1 MPAPRRSLPAA
12 PADAFARLREDLGLP
27 EGFPGEVEEAA
38 AAAAATGPRGA
49 RVDATDLPLVTI
61 DPPGSRDL
69 DQALHIE
76 RRGSGLR
83 AHYAIAD
90 LTAFVT
96 VGDPVDREARA
107 RGRTVYLPDG
117 TVPLHPRVLSEE
129 AASLLPGVDRPALL
143 WRVDL
148 DVDGVVVDSDLR
160 RATVRSRAQLDYLDA
175 QHATAQPDNA
185 AAGLLELGRRRQELE
200 WARGGISLDIADQRV
215 ELVDGV
221 PELRLRRTLPIEAAN
236 AQLSLLVGQVAA
248 STMVDAGHGLL
259 RTLPPSTDEQRA
271 ALRADAHA
279 LGAPWP
285 DHVDVAT
292 FLRTLHGASARDA
305 ALLVSATRTL
315 RGASYQH
322 LVPGEDPQVHAA
334 VAAHYAH
341 VTAPLRRLVDRYAH
355 EVLLAITE
363 GRDVPD
369 DVRAVLPDV
378 PGEMQSGGSRAGA
391 AERAT
396 TDLAEALLLAPR
408 VGEVLR
414 GVPLRHVADDA
425 TQVRLVDPPAL
436 LTVQPRLPLGTEVAV
451 RVQAVDVVERR
462 VTLAAGDDL

>member
-1 MPAPRRSLPAA
+1 MPAPRQSLPAA
-12 PADAFARLREDLGLP
+12 PADAFARLRDDLGLP
-27 EGFPGEVEEAA
+27 DGFPVEVEAA
-38 AAAAATGPRGA
+38 ADEAATAGPRGD

-69 DQALHIE
+69 DQALFIE
-76 RRGSGLR
+76 RRGRGGLR

-90 LTAFVT
+90 LAAFVA
-96 VGDPVDREARA
+96 VGDPIDREARE
-107 RGRTVYLPDG
+107 RSRTVYLPDG

-129 AASLLPGVDRPALL
+129 AASLLPGVDRPAML
-143 WRVDL
+143 WRVDV
-148 DVDGVVVDSDLR
+148 DADGVVVDSGLR
-160 RATVRSRAQLDYLDA
+160 RATVRSREKLDYVAA
-175 QHATAQPDNA
+175 QHATAQPDHP

-215 ELVDGV
+215 DLVDGV
-221 PELRLRRTLPIEAAN
+221 PELHLRRTLPIEAAN

-248 STMVDAGHGLL
+248 QTMVDAGVGLL
-259 RTLPPSTDEQRA
+259 RTLPPSTEEQRA

-285 DHVDVAT
+285 EHVDVAT
-292 FLRTLHGASARDA
+292 FLRTLHGSSARDA
-305 ALLVSATRTL
+305 ALLVAATRTL
-315 RGASYQH
+315 RGAGYQH

-355 EVLLAITE
+355 EVLLAVTA

-369 DVRAVLPDV
+369 DVAAVLPTI
-378 PGEMQSGGSRAGA
+378 PGQMQSGGSRAGA

-396 TDLAEALLLAPR
+396 TDLAEAILLSDR
-408 VGEVLR
+408 VGDTLR
-414 GVPLRHVADDA
+414 AVPLQHVADDR
-425 TQVRLVDPPAL
+425 TQVRLIDPPAL
-436 LTVQPRLPLGTEVAV
+436 LTVDERLPLGTEVAV
-451 RVQAVDVVERR
+451 KVAAVDVIDRR
-462 VTLAAGDDL
+462 VDLRRAT